1 MVLEN
6 EQLTKSFCTRSRD
19 RTGTG
24 FTPLV
29 FETSASTNSAIRAS
43 QTGLQRYAKNDKN
56 YQLKLMVFFKSGCRL
71 LATGQVFA
79 ADSIILFC

>member
-24 FTPLV
+24 FIPLV

-43 QTGLQRYAKNDKN
+43 ISLIVCLGMQR
-56 YQLKLMVFFKSGCRL
+56 
-71 LATGQVFA
+71 
-79 ADSIILFC
+79 